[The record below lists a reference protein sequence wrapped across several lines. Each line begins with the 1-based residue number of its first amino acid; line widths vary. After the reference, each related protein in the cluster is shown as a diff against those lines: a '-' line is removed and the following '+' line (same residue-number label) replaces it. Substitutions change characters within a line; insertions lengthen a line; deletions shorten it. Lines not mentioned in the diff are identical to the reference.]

1 MQTFI
6 YLTGDILHL
15 VKVVRLL
22 ASSAKLLEVNLVIT
36 LYVPH
41 ISTFPPDV
49 AVLAMIIA
57 IFLL

>member
-22 ASSAKLLEVNLVIT
+22 TSSAKLLEVNLVIT

-41 ISTFPPDV
+41 ISTFHSDV